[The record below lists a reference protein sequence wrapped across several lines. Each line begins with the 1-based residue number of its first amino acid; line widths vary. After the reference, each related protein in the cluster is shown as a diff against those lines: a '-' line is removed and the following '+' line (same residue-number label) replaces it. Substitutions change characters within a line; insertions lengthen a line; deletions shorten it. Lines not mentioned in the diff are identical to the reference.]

1 MEKVVH
7 AYENVIARAASA
19 RGDLAS
25 LTITA
30 GRESGWRSAAR
41 WSDDVLGMV
50 NDGEDPKV

>member
-7 AYENVIARAASA
+7 PYENVIARAASA
-19 RGDLAS
+19 RGDFAS

-50 NDGEDPKV
+50 DDDEDPKV